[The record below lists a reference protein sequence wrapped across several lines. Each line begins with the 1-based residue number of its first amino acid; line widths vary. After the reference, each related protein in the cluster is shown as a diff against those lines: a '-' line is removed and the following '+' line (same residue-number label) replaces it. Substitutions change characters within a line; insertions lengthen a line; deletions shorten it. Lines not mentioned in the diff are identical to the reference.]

1 MSSGS
6 LDPSAPLA
14 EEIRTPRLRLALV
27 TPAQAADLRDGREHP
42 RFAPGFPGKD
52 DLDAI
57 SMVRAGNT
65 WGPRLVIRGNDGLIC
80 GTIGFFGPPAVR
92 EEEPDGPLET
102 EVGYG
107 LVPVA
112 RGHGVAAE
120 ALQGLVN
127 EADARG
133 VRVRAAV
140 EPSNASSLRTLAEC
154 GFTELRGSDE
164 DGRLV
169 MVRPLPASGT

>member
-1 MSSGS
+1 MSMSE
-6 LDPSAPLA
+6 LPT
-14 EEIRTPRLRLALV
+14 EIRSSRLRLSLV
-27 TPAQAADLRDGREHP
+27 TPSQAGDLRQGVQHP
-42 RFAPGFPGKD
+42 RFAPGFPTKD

-57 SMVRAGNT
+57 SMVTAGDT

-80 GTIGFFGPPAVR
+80 GTIGFFGPPAAAA
-92 EEEPDGPLET
+92 DGVLET

-120 ALQGLVN
+120 ALATLLVLT
-127 EADARG
+127 DQLG
-133 VRVRAAV
+133 VRVRASV
-140 EPSNASSLRTLAEC
+140 VPTNASSLKTLAEC

-164 DGRLV
+164 DGNLV
-169 MVRPLPASGT
+169 MARPVPTGSA